1 MRLIRLEGKSL
12 STMKEG
18 AWEVEVTLE
27 EGEEDIIIDEVVR
40 EAEVWAELQDSF
52 VLAQCLEEVE

>member
-18 AWEVEVTLE
+18 AWEVEVTL
-27 EGEEDIIIDEVVR
+27 EEDIIIDEVVR

>member
-27 EGEEDIIIDEVVR
+27 VGEEDIIIDEVVR
-40 EAEVWAELQDSF
+40 EAEV
-52 VLAQCLEEVE
+52 